1 MFAIPGIVLLLVQ
14 GYLRP
19 QEFFVQL
26 QSVPFLYLF
35 FALALF
41 GLAVDLKLRH
51 TQLVASPLLPWAL
64 AFVGWALVTIGI
76 RLPSNIQ
83 PSATELAI
91 PLTYFFLL
99 SQGVQSF
106 RALATVAATLL
117 VIGLCLSAIGVHQG
131 TAPFG
136 CFKLDP
142 EARDASGVWD
152 GRSCA
157 NDLECQA
164 GDAEPDA
171 DYLCERVGLFG
182 TSSVASGRVRYRGA
196 LQDPNE
202 LALTLGVGLPF
213 AFAFFE
219 RKRSGAR
226 LFLLAGSL
234 LLVGGCV
241 FLTKSRGGQLVFLT
255 VLAVYFARRYGARGL
270 LIGAFF
276 AAPLILLSG
285 GRSDA
290 DASSRERIEMMHAAL
305 DLLRWYPGRGVGFG
319 QILEYNPLTAHNSYA
334 LAGAELGFPG
344 LFLFTALIYLSFKI
358 VTTILHRYAGDRDAA
373 VARTWALALLA
384 SLAGMSIGIFFLSFC
399 YHFVFWFYIALVGAL
414 YQATRAHDPNLDVR
428 IDRGDLLRLVA
439 IDIAIV
445 VVLFVYTTVKMAS

>member
-1 MFAIPGIVLLLVQ
+1 MFAIPGIVLLLIQ

-64 AFVGWALVTIGI
+64 AFVGWALVTIGM
-76 RLPSNIQ
+76 RLPSNLQ
-83 PSATELAI
+83 PAATELAI

-117 VIGLCLSAIGVHQG
+117 LIGLCLAAVGVHQG

-136 CFKLDP
+136 CFKIDP

-152 GRSCA
+152 GRSCT
-157 NDLECQA
+157 NELDCQS

-182 TSSVASGRVRYRGA
+182 TSSVAGGRVRYRGA

-202 LALTLGVGLPF
+202 LALTLAVGLPF

-219 RKRSGAR
+219 LKRSGPR
-226 LFLLAGSL
+226 LLLLAL
-234 LLVGGCV
+234 TLALIGGCV
-241 FLTKSRGGQLVFLT
+241 FFTKSRGGQLVFLT
-255 VLAVYFARRYGARGL
+255 VLAVYFTRKYGVRGL
-270 LIGAFF
+270 ILGAVF
-276 AAPLILLSG
+276 AAPLVLLAG

-290 DASSRERIEMMHAAL
+290 DASSKERIEMMHAAL
-305 DLLRWYPGRGVGFG
+305 DLLRWYPGRGVGYG

-344 LFLFTALIYLSFKI
+344 LFLFTSLLYLSFKI
-358 VTTILHRYAGDRDAA
+358 LVTILQRYADDRDAA

-399 YHFVFWFYIALVGAL
+399 YHFVFWFYIALVAGL
-414 YQATRAHDPNLDVR
+414 YQATRAHDPKLDVR
-428 IDRGDLLRLVA
+428 MERADWWRLAA
-439 IDIAIV
+439 IDVAIV
-445 VVLFVYTTVKMAS
+445 VVLFVYTTLKLKS

>member
-19 QEFFVQL
+19 QEFFVAL

-64 AFVGWALVTIGI
+64 AFVGWALVTIGM
-76 RLPSNIQ
+76 RLPSGVQ
-83 PSATELAI
+83 PAATELAI

-117 VIGLCLSAIGVHQG
+117 VIGLCLAAVGVHQG

-136 CFKLDP
+136 CFKLNP
-142 EARDASGVWD
+142 EARDASGVYD
-152 GRSCA
+152 GRSCTTEV
-157 NDLECQA
+157 ECQA

-182 TSSVASGRVRYRGA
+182 TSSVAGGRVRYRGA

-202 LALTLGVGLPF
+202 LALTLAVGLPF

-219 RKRSGAR
+219 LKRSGPR
-226 LFLLAGSL
+226 LLLLAL
-234 LLVGGCV
+234 ALALIGGCV
-241 FLTKSRGGQLVFLT
+241 FFTKSRGGQLVFLT
-255 VLAVYFARRYGARGL
+255 VLAVYFTRKYGARGL
-270 LIGAFF
+270 ILGAVF
-276 AAPLILLSG
+276 AAPLVLLAG

-290 DASSRERIEMMHAAL
+290 DASSQERIEMMHAAL
-305 DLLRWYPGRGVGFG
+305 DLLRWYPGRGVGYG

-344 LFLFTALIYLSFKI
+344 LFLSTALLYLSGKI
-358 VTTILHRYAGDRDAA
+358 AITILRRYADDRDAA

-399 YHFVFWFYIALVGAL
+399 YHFVFWFYIAFAGAL
-414 YQATRAHDPNLDVR
+414 HQATRAHDPKLDVR
-428 IDRGDLLRLVA
+428 MERRDWLRLAA
-439 IDIAIV
+439 IDIGIV
-445 VVLFVYTTVKMAS
+445 AFLWIYTTLKMKT

>member
-19 QEFFVQL
+19 QEFFVAL

-51 TQLVASPLLPWAL
+51 TQLVASPLLPWAM
-64 AFVGWALVTIGI
+64 AFIGWCLVTIAI
-76 RLPSNIQ
+76 RLPSGVQ
-83 PSATELAI
+83 PAATELAI
-91 PLTYFFLL
+91 PFTYFFLL

-117 VIGLCLSAIGVHQG
+117 VIGLCLAAVGVHQG

-136 CFKLDP
+136 CFKLNP
-142 EARDASGVWD
+142 EARDVSGVWD
-152 GRSCA
+152 GRSCT
-157 NDLECQA
+157 NDVECQA

-182 TSSVASGRVRYRGA
+182 TSTVASGRVRYRGA
-196 LQDPNE
+196 LNDPNE
-202 LALTLGVGLPF
+202 FALTLAVGLPF

-219 RKRSGAR
+219 RKRSGLR
-226 LFLLAGSL
+226 LLLLALSL
-234 LLVGGCV
+234 ALIGGCV
-241 FLTKSRGGQLVFLT
+241 FLTKSRGGQLVFLP
-255 VLAVYFARRYGARGL
+255 VRAVYFGRRYGLRGL
-270 LIGAFF
+270 LVGAVF
-276 AAPLILLSG
+276 AAPLLLLSG

-290 DASSRERIEMMHAAL
+290 DASSQERIEMMHAAL
-305 DLLRWYPGRGVGFG
+305 ELLRWYPGRGVGYG

-344 LFLFTALIYLSFKI
+344 LFLFTALLYLSFKI
-358 VTTILHRYAGDRDAA
+358 LITILRRYADDRDAA
-373 VARTWALALLA
+373 VARSWALALLA

-399 YHFVFWFYIALVGAL
+399 YHFVFWFYVALVGAL
-414 YQATRAHDPNLDVR
+414 YQATRAHDPKLEVR
-428 IDRGDLLRLVA
+428 LDRGDFARLVA
-439 IDIAIV
+439 IDVGIV
-445 VVLFVYTTVKMAS
+445 VVLWAYTTLKLKS

>member
-51 TQLVASPLLPWAL
+51 TQLVASPLFGWVL
-64 AFVGWALVTIGI
+64 AFVGWALFTLAL
-76 RLPSNIQ
+76 RLPSGLQ
-83 PSATELAI
+83 PAATELAI
-91 PLTYFFLL
+91 PFTYFFLL

-106 RALATVAATLL
+106 RALAVVAATIL
-117 VIGLCLSAIGVHQG
+117 VIGLCLAAVGVHQG

-136 CFKLDP
+136 CFKLNP

-157 NDLECQA
+157 NDQECQA
-164 GDAEPDA
+164 GDVEPDA

-182 TSSVASGRVRYRGA
+182 TSTVASGRVRYRGA
-196 LQDPNE
+196 LNDPNE

-219 RKRSGAR
+219 RKRSGGR
-226 LFLLAGSL
+226 LLLLALTLGL
-234 LLVGGCV
+234 IGGCV
-241 FLTKSRGGQLVFLT
+241 FLTRSRGGQLVFLT
-255 VLAVYFARRYGARGL
+255 VLAVYFVKRYGARGL
-270 LIGAFF
+270 VICAVF
-276 AAPLILLSG
+276 AAPLLLLG
-285 GRSDA
+285 GSRSDA
-290 DASSRERIEMMHAAL
+290 DASANERIEMLHMAL
-305 DLLRWYPGRGVGFG
+305 DLLRWYPGRGVGYG

-334 LAGAELGFPG
+334 LTGAELGFPG
-344 LFLFTALIYLSFKI
+344 LMLFTALLYLSFKI
-358 VTTILHRYAGDRDAA
+358 LATILRRYADDRDAA
-373 VARTWALALLA
+373 VARAWAVALLA
-384 SLAGMSIGIFFLSFC
+384 SLAGMSIGVFFLSFC
-399 YHFVFWFYIALVGAL
+399 YHVVFWIYIGLVGAL
-414 YQATRAHDPNLDVR
+414 YQATRAHDPTLEVRLDGTDLVR
-428 IDRGDLLRLVA
+428 LAVIDVVL
-439 IDIAIV
+439 V
-445 VVLFVYTTVKMAS
+445 VVMFVYTTIKLAS